1 MEKEA
6 LEIMVEDIMRAYY
19 FGDYENYTN
28 EELRE
33 KYRKMLQEA
42 Q

>member
-19 FGDYENYTN
+19 FGDYESYTN

-33 KYRKMLQEA
+33 QYRKMLQEA